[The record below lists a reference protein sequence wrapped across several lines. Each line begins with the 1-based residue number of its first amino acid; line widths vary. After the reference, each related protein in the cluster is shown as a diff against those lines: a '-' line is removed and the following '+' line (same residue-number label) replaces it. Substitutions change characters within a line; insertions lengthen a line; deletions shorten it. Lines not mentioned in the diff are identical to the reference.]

1 MQRIGVLTSGG
12 DSPGMNACIRAVVRK
27 AIYHNI
33 EVYGVYHGY
42 QGLINGNIEPLNVG
56 SVADIVHRGGTMLY
70 TARCPE
76 FKTDEGQEKG
86 IAQLKRFGIE
96 GLVVIG
102 GDGSYQGA
110 KKLTEK
116 GFPCIGL
123 PGTIDNDI
131 PGTDFT
137 IGFDT
142 ALNTVVQAIDKI
154 RDTATSH
161 ERVFAIEVMGRN
173 AGDIAL
179 WSGIAAG
186 AETILIPEDG
196 YDIND
201 IVNKI
206 QRGINR
212 GKKHHIM
219 VIAEGVGNADEIAT
233 RVKELTNSDLRVSVL
248 GHIQRGGSPTVAD
261 RVLAA
266 RLGARAVELLIEGK
280 GGRCVGIL
288 NNKVVDEDI
297 LVALSNKHKIDHSI
311 FKLGSEISF

>member
-42 QGLINGNIEPLNVG
+42 QGLISGNIEPLNVG

-219 VIAEGVGNADEIAT
+219 VIAEGVGNADEIAA
-233 RVKELTNSDLRVSVL
+233 RVKELTKSDLRVSVL

-266 RLGARAVELLIEGK
+266 RLGARAVELLMEGK

-311 FKLGSEISF
+311 FKLASEISF

>member
-42 QGLINGNIEPLNVG
+42 QGLISGNIEPLNVG

-219 VIAEGVGNADEIAT
+219 VIAEGVGNADEIAA
-233 RVKELTNSDLRVSVL
+233 RVKELTKSDLRVSVL

-266 RLGARAVELLIEGK
+266 RLGARAVELLMEGK

-288 NNKVVDEDI
+288 DNKVVDEDI

-311 FKLGSEISF
+311 FKLASEISF